1 MLARRPRNAHV
12 AADLLQ
18 PSVVRIDAV
27 RPYIV
32 TNLHFAFDPR
42 RIAVV
47 GASRYPNKAGY
58 LVVKALLDR
67 GYRGEILPVNPHA
80 EEIQG
85 LRAYKSVR
93 SIQGEI
99 DLAFV
104 ALPAEHTKA
113 VVEDCA
119 AKGVRAVAV
128 ASSGFKET
136 GKSGLEA
143 EVVRCC
149 RDRRVA
155 LLGPNLLAIG
165 NPHAN
170 FSCGVAPY
178 APSPGSL
185 AVISQSG
192 ANLLA
197 MLGASLTGGFGLSFF
212 AGLGNKADVDYS
224 ELMEYGRQ
232 DPHTRCLALYIEGL
246 DSEQAF
252 LESCRNVSSDKPV
265 VVLKAGTSAIG
276 CAAAMAHTASSPGA
290 LDGVY
295 DSLFRRAG
303 AIRVRTLGDLID
315 SSLAL
320 TLMPPLQGDNV
331 VVVTNGG
338 GSGLLLADEFER
350 RGMALRELERIS
362 RPLWTRLGNR
372 TPRLSSCLNP
382 IDIGGGASSER
393 YRDVVSQVLADA
405 NVDGVVVSICPTL
418 ITNVPE
424 IADGLVELVNSL
436 AGAGKPLVAEIQGG
450 ADCDAAILHLRRC
463 GIPAYPTP
471 ERAAAACRALRR
483 YTLGQ
488 AEVSREV
495 NALET
500 VGARV

>member
-1 MLARRPRNAHV
+1 MAGDLQVRR
-12 AADLLQ
+12 L
-18 PSVVRIDAV
+18 VRIEAV

-32 TNLHFAFDPR
+32 DNLRFAFDPR

-58 LVVKALLDR
+58 EVVKALRDR

-80 EEIQG
+80 EEILG
-85 LRAYKSVR
+85 LRAYKNVG
-93 SIQGEI
+93 SIAGEI

-104 ALPAEHTKA
+104 ALPAERTKQ

-128 ASSGFKET
+128 ASSGFKEK
-136 GKSGLEA
+136 GESGLEA
-143 EVVRCC
+143 AVVRCC
-149 RDRRVA
+149 RDRHVA

-178 APSPGSL
+178 APTPGSL

-197 MLGASLTGGFGLSFF
+197 ILGASLTGGFGLSFF

-224 ELMEYGRQ
+224 ELMEYGRK

-246 DSEQAF
+246 DSEEAF
-252 LESCRNVSSDKPV
+252 LESCRKVSRHKPV

-276 CAAAMAHTASSPGA
+276 RAAAMAHTASNPGA
-290 LDGVY
+290 RDSVY

-303 AIRVRTLGDLID
+303 AIRIRTLQDLID

-320 TLMPPLQGDNV
+320 TLMPPLQGENV

-350 RGMALRELERIS
+350 GGMALRELERIS

-372 TPRLSSCLNP
+372 TPRPSSCLNP
-382 IDIGGGASSER
+382 IDIGGGASPEQ
-393 YRDVVSQVLADA
+393 YRDVVSQIMADP

-418 ITNVPE
+418 ITKVPE
-424 IADGLVELVNSL
+424 IAAGLVELVDS
-436 AGAGKPLVAEIQGG
+436 GAGREKPLVAEIQGG

-471 ERAAAACRALRR
+471 ERAAAACRALRQ

-488 AEVSREV
+488 ED

-500 VGARV
+500 VGAQG